1 MLYLKTAEAKKTVVK
16 PKVNI
21 LIIKAVIFSL
31 IAFFVS
37 DAQVMGSLSP
47 FGLALTAAVPIRMSY
62 VSFIG
67 CLAGYLVRGKFFE
80 SLSYIAAL
88 ILVLAV
94 KQLMRPYRKL
104 RDNMLVLSVMTGAIS
119 LVSGI
124 IISVATDQSGTFLF
138 LKVLEAA
145 LAAAMTLFCRLSY
158 KSIFSGKPIHMYD
171 MAESA
176 SCIIVGIMTV
186 IALSGVE
193 WYGNSLGRILSIF
206 LILGAAYCG
215 GIGGCATIS
224 IAAAI
229 AMALYSPELAI
240 TGGIY
245 VVAGFIAAV
254 FRPAGK
260 IGQVAVFI
268 SANIFGLFVV
278 KADSSAIYS
287 LLDVLIG
294 TTAFMLVPE
303 KMLKR
308 VKFPT
313 KEVQPVDVTAGQTGI
328 SAKLGFASKTLLDL
342 QESIE
347 NVSRK
352 MNDISAHNIAT
363 VYDKTAEHICKRCGL
378 KMFCWET
385 SYSEAMDAF
394 NHAGK
399 ILRNDGKVTRERMPI
414 FFQQKCCK
422 LDDLVID
429 LNHNYQDFLAKEN
442 ANRRVSDVRNVAIE
456 QFNGIADMLCEV
468 SNELAEI
475 QHFDRAAQGKVKEVF
490 ERFAELPKEV
500 SCMLDKYGR
509 MCIEAYFDTPFHT
522 NLNIIAEALSDALKR
537 DFEIPSKA
545 AVNGEEKLS
554 FFEKANYRLEFYAAQ
569 QNAIGGQVCGD
580 CYEYFLDGKGFAHM
594 ILSDGMGTGTRAAV
608 DSVMT
613 CNLFLKLIK
622 AGFGFESALKLLN
635 SSLFMKSSDESL
647 ATLDIGCV
655 DLYTGKMELMKAGAA
670 ASFVYHKGVVQK
682 IDCKS
687 LPVGILQGIHFDRTG
702 ITLEDGDI
710 VVMVSDG
717 VLETGEDWVEAEMEL
732 YYDKSARD
740 LASYLCREAQRRR
753 IDGHS
758 DDITVMISKI
768 KKAG

>member
-229 AMALYSPELAI
+229 AMALYNTLNN
-240 TGGIY
+240 
-245 VVAGFIAAV
+245 GFTKSK
-254 FRPAGK
+254 RP
-260 IGQVAVFI
+260 
-268 SANIFGLFVV
+268 
-278 KADSSAIYS
+278 
-287 LLDVLIG
+287 LL
-294 TTAFMLVPE
+294 P
-303 KMLKR
+303 
-308 VKFPT
+308 
-313 KEVQPVDVTAGQTGI
+313 
-328 SAKLGFASKTLLDL
+328 
-342 QESIE
+342 
-347 NVSRK
+347 
-352 MNDISAHNIAT
+352 
-363 VYDKTAEHICKRCGL
+363 
-378 KMFCWET
+378 
-385 SYSEAMDAF
+385 
-394 NHAGK
+394 
-399 ILRNDGKVTRERMPI
+399 
-414 FFQQKCCK
+414 
-422 LDDLVID
+422 
-429 LNHNYQDFLAKEN
+429 
-442 ANRRVSDVRNVAIE
+442 
-456 QFNGIADMLCEV
+456 
-468 SNELAEI
+468 
-475 QHFDRAAQGKVKEVF
+475 
-490 ERFAELPKEV
+490 
-500 SCMLDKYGR
+500 
-509 MCIEAYFDTPFHT
+509 
-522 NLNIIAEALSDALKR
+522 
-537 DFEIPSKA
+537 
-545 AVNGEEKLS
+545 
-554 FFEKANYRLEFYAAQ
+554 
-569 QNAIGGQVCGD
+569 
-580 CYEYFLDGKGFAHM
+580 
-594 ILSDGMGTGTRAAV
+594 
-608 DSVMT
+608 
-613 CNLFLKLIK
+613 
-622 AGFGFESALKLLN
+622 
-635 SSLFMKSSDESL
+635 
-647 ATLDIGCV
+647 
-655 DLYTGKMELMKAGAA
+655 
-670 ASFVYHKGVVQK
+670 
-682 IDCKS
+682 
-687 LPVGILQGIHFDRTG
+687 
-702 ITLEDGDI
+702 
-710 VVMVSDG
+710 
-717 VLETGEDWVEAEMEL
+717 
-732 YYDKSARD
+732 
-740 LASYLCREAQRRR
+740 
-753 IDGHS
+753 
-758 DDITVMISKI
+758 
-768 KKAG
+768 